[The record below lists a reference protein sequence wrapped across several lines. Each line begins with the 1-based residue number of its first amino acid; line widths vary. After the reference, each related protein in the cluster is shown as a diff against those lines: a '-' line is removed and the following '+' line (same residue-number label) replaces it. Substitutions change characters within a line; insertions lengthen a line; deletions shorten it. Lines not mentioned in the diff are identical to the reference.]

1 MTITTTADVA
11 ARLGRPISDATEI
24 AQVSAWIGDVEDTII
39 RPRIG
44 DLATLIAAERLSEAT
59 LVRVVSD
66 AVIRK
71 VLNPEGLRTVTRSV
85 DDWQRTETRDRVL
98 SDGQL
103 RLTEQEWADLYLE
116 LTPDPLPTLYTL
128 PLGGP

>member
-1 MTITTTADVA
+1 MSITQTADVA
-11 ARLGRPISDATEI
+11 SRLGRPISATNEV
-24 AQVSAWIGDVEDTII
+24 AQVQAWIDDVEDTII

-44 DLATLIAAERLSEAT
+44 DLAELIADERLSEAT
-59 LVRVVSD
+59 LVRVVAS

-71 VLNPEGLRTVTRSV
+71 IQNPEGLRTVSRAL
-85 DDWQRTETRDRVL
+85 DDWQTTATRDKVL

-103 RLTEQEWADLYLE
+103 RLTDEEWADLYLE
-116 LTPDPLPTLYTL
+116 LTPTPLPTIYTL

>member
-1 MTITTTADVA
+1 MSITQTSNVA
-11 ARLGRPISDATEI
+11 ARLGRPISATNEV
-24 AQVSAWIGDVEDTII
+24 AQVQAWIDDVEDTII

-44 DLATLIAAERLSEAT
+44 DLAELIADERLSEAT
-59 LVRVVSD
+59 LVRVVAS

-71 VLNPEGLRTVTRSV
+71 IQNPEGLRTVSRAL
-85 DDWQRTETRDRVL
+85 DDWQTTATRDKVL

-103 RLTEQEWADLYLE
+103 RLTDEEWADLYLE
-116 LTPDPLPTLYTL
+116 LTPTPLPTIYTL

>member
-1 MTITTTADVA
+1 MTITTTSDVA
-11 ARLGRPISDATEI
+11 ARLGRPISDAAEI

-44 DLATLIAAERLSEAT
+44 DLAALILAGRLTEAT

-71 VLNPEGLRTVTRSV
+71 VQNPEGLRTITRRV
-85 DDWQRTETRDRVL
+85 DDWNRTETRDRVL

-103 RLTEQEWADLYLE
+103 RLTEEEWGDLYRE
-116 LTPDPLPTLYTL
+116 LTADPLPNIFTL
-128 PLGGP
+128 PLGG

>member
-1 MTITTTADVA
+1 MTITTTSDVA
-11 ARLGRPISDATEI
+11 ARLGRPISDAAEI

-44 DLATLIAAERLSEAT
+44 DLAALILADRLTEAT

-71 VLNPEGLRTVTRSV
+71 VQNPEGLRTITRRV
-85 DDWQRTETRDRVL
+85 DDWNRTETRDRVL

-103 RLTEQEWADLYLE
+103 RLTEEEWGDLYRE
-116 LTPDPLPTLYTL
+116 LTADPLPNIFTL
-128 PLGGP
+128 PLGG

>member
-1 MTITTTADVA
+1 MTITTTSDVA
-11 ARLGRPISDATEI
+11 ARLGRPISDAAEI

-44 DLATLIAAERLSEAT
+44 DLAALILAGRLSEAT

-71 VLNPEGLRTVTRSV
+71 VQNPEGLRTITRRV
-85 DDWQRTETRDRVL
+85 DDWNRTETRDRVL

-103 RLTEQEWADLYLE
+103 RLTEEEWGDLYRE
-116 LTPDPLPTLYTL
+116 LTADPLPNIFTL
-128 PLGGP
+128 PLGG

>member
-1 MTITTTADVA
+1 MSITLTSDVA
-11 ARLGRPISDATEI
+11 ARLGRPISTSAEVD
-24 AQVSAWIGDVEDTII
+24 QVEAWISDVEDTII
-39 RPRIG
+39 APRIG
-44 DLATLIAAERLSEAT
+44 DLDDLITEGRLREAT

-71 VLNPEGLRTVTRSV
+71 VLNPEGLRTVTRQV
-85 DDWQRTETRDRVL
+85 DDWQTTATRDRVL

-103 RLTEQEWADLYLE
+103 RLTEQEWSDLYLE

-128 PLGGP
+128 PLGGL

>member
-1 MTITTTADVA
+1 MSITLTSDVA
-11 ARLGRPISDATEI
+11 ARLGRPISATAEV
-24 AQVSAWIGDVEDTII
+24 AQVQAWIDDVEDTII

-44 DLATLIAAERLSEAT
+44 DLADLIADERLSEAT
-59 LVRVVSD
+59 LIRVVSS

-71 VLNPEGLRTVTRSV
+71 VQNPEGLRTFSRAL
-85 DDWQRTETRDRVL
+85 DDWQTTATRDKVL

-103 RLTEQEWADLYLE
+103 RLTDEEWADLYLE
-116 LTPDPLPTLYTL
+116 LTPTPLPSIYTL